1 LGERYVRNV
10 QVRGSNPLISTSLRL
25 SETKAKATAHRV
37 LFKIFRYHFMTRKA
51 EIKRKTSET
60 DISVS
65 LNIDGTGRGNID
77 TQIPFMD
84 HMLRLFSVHSFMDL
98 DITARGDIEVDHHH
112 TIEDIGICL
121 GSAINEALGDRKG
134 IARYGEAY
142 LPMDETLVRVV
153 LDLSNRPFLFY
164 NVPASMRPSG
174 SFDIGL
180 LKEFLRALVNR
191 GGITLHVD
199 LIHGEEP
206 HHVAEAVFKG
216 LARALDSA
224 AAPDKRLGHGIRS
237 TKGTL

>member
-1 LGERYVRNV
+1 M
-10 QVRGSNPLISTSLRL
+10 S
-25 SETKAKATAHRV
+25 
-37 LFKIFRYHFMTRKA
+37 RKA
-51 EIKRKTSET
+51 EIKRKTTET
-60 DISVS
+60 DITVS
-65 LNIDGTGRGNID
+65 LNIDGTGRGTID

-84 HMLRLFSVHSFMDL
+84 HMLRILAAHSFMDL

-121 GSAINEALGDRKG
+121 GAVINEALGDRKG
-134 IARYGEAY
+134 ISRYGEAH

-153 LDLSNRPFLFY
+153 LDLSNRPFLSY
-164 NVPASMRPSG
+164 NVPSTLRPSG
-174 SFDIGL
+174 SFDVGL
-180 LKEFLRALVNR
+180 IKEFLRAFVNH

-206 HHVAEAVFKG
+206 HHVAEAIFKG

-224 AAPDKRLGHGIRS
+224 ASLDRRLGSGIRS